1 MKKIQNALDNFQLSF
16 AQDSQRAIRLLAPA
30 GSGKTH
36 SLLWRCVQQLQT
48 ATGRSKP
55 RFLLFTFTKAARDEL
70 NDRLKN
76 SPEFA
81 GISSLVEV
89 ATLNS
94 WGYRRLK
101 TRSHNLKLLTE
112 KNELFWAVN
121 NNLQPIWNKHDK
133 IREVLIQ
140 SKSRNRAAKD
150 IVTVMDGLKS
160 LGFRHDIHHVGSEFD
175 KHAKWLSNI
184 GLNTYLTN
192 LLELLSDLQ
201 IINPISGG
209 QIRQIQI
216 QDIEKN
222 FLQFWHEAT
231 LSLREMAMITLED
244 QKYWAW
250 LELEDAIAERKYTTG
265 LARFDNIIVDEFQ
278 DVNCLDLRLLQ
289 AIAKIN
295 KTQLTLI
302 GDDDQSIY
310 EWRGASPQFIL
321 EPDVHVGQSYKTH
334 ILNCNYRSP
343 RNIVELSQKLIK
355 HNKRRV
361 DKQVQP
367 VSDVNAKLEVL
378 QMPSIGECINYVV
391 KEVHAMLKDP
401 SIKKVAIIGRKRG
414 QIIPYQIVFARHN
427 IPFYAAEDLQ
437 VFLSTAFNELKE
449 ILAIKVRASV
459 GPIPGIDPITDFMK
473 LVNKLKRYPLSKTDS
488 SNLKTHLRSAH
499 PLSLFD
505 CLASMRRYSG
515 SLKGNNSDGSRSNS
529 FADAIQALLDAK
541 TVAEAILAIS
551 NHFDGLQKD
560 YGKSM
565 EDIFYTDPPFL
576 HLAEFAECYGDNY
589 KMFYDDLDKAAN
601 TLARVP
607 DDSEADSDH
616 KEPEWKLPLHLMT
629 ALRTKG
635 KEFDAVLI
643 LDVNQDIWPS
653 KLATTPEELEQERR
667 VFYVAF
673 TRVRKRLTLLVN
685 DRILGRPGIPSP
697 YLAEMGLSIAVA

>member
-1 MKKIQNALDNFQLSF
+1 MKKIENALDEFQLPF
-16 AQDSQRAIRLLAPA
+16 AQDRRRAIRLLAPA

-36 SLLWRCVQQLQT
+36 SLLWRCVQQWES
-48 ATGRSKP
+48 ATKSKP

-70 NDRLKN
+70 KDRLRT

-81 GISSLVEV
+81 IVSSSVEV

-94 WGYRRLK
+94 WGFRRLK
-101 TRSHNLKLLTE
+101 SRSHSLRLLTD
-112 KNELFWAVN
+112 NNDLFWAVH
-121 NNLQPIWNKHDK
+121 NNLQPIWTKHEK
-133 IREVLIQ
+133 LRELLTQ
-140 SKSRNRAAKD
+140 TTSRNRAAKAV
-150 IVTVMDGLKS
+150 ITVMDGLKS
-160 LGFRHDIHHVGSEFD
+160 LGFRHDIHHVGSEFE
-175 KHAKWLSNI
+175 KHVQWLNSV
-184 GLNTYLTN
+184 GLRTYLAN

-201 IINPISGG
+201 IISPTHGNLT
-209 QIRQIQI
+209 QE
-216 QDIEKN
+216 IERG

-231 LSLREMAMITLED
+231 LSLRQMAMITLED

-250 LELEDAIAERKYTTG
+250 LDLEEAIAQGKYTTG
-265 LARFDNIIVDEFQ
+265 LARCDHILVDEFQ

-289 AIAKIN
+289 AIAAVN
-295 KTQLTLI
+295 KAELTLI

-321 EPDVHVGQSYKTH
+321 HPEEHVGPGYATH
-334 ILNCNYRSP
+334 ILSRNYRSP

-367 VSDVNAKLEVL
+367 ASKTDAKLEVL
-378 QMPSIGECINYVV
+378 QMSSITACIDYVV
-391 KEVHAMLKDP
+391 AEVRAMLSDP

-414 QIIPYQIVFARHN
+414 QIIPYQIVFASHN

-437 VFLSTAFNELKE
+437 VFLSAAFGELKE
-449 ILAIKVRASV
+449 ILGIKARAGA
-459 GPIPGIDPITDFMK
+459 GPIPGMDPVNDLMK
-473 LVNKLKRYPLSKTDS
+473 LVNKVKRYPLSKADGGS
-488 SNLKTHLRSAH
+488 LLKHLHAERPRTLQA
-499 PLSLFD
+499 
-505 CLASMRRYSG
+505 CLARMRSYTG
-515 SLKGNNSDGSRSNS
+515 PLKGNNEDASRANS
-529 FADAIQALLDAK
+529 FADAIQTLLNAS
-541 TVAEAILAIS
+541 TVAQAILAIS

-576 HLAEFAECYGDNY
+576 HLAEFAERYGDDYNA
-589 KMFYDDLDKAAN
+589 FYDDLDKAIA

-607 DDSEADSDH
+607 DEAEEDSTH

-629 ALRTKG
+629 ALRAKG
-635 KEFDAVLI
+635 KEFDAVVI

-673 TRVRKRLTLLVN
+673 TRARKRLTLLMN
-685 DRILGRPGIPSP
+685 DRILGRPGVPSP
-697 YLAEMGLSIAVA
+697 YLAEMGLVPKTYTRG